1 MSAAVE
7 PADMAMA
14 KYSERHRRQRTRNIA
29 LLAVLLGLVALFYVM
44 SIVRMGGG

>member
-1 MSAAVE
+1 MTGRRAVAA
-7 PADMAMA
+7 AMA
-14 KYSERHRRQRTRNIA
+14 RYSERHRRRRARNFA